1 MHRASQQPNAIPTAV
16 TAWSCPTPAFA
27 HLRPLRLRV
36 AGGWC
41 QWPAS
46 FLLLRHF
53 TQLEALDMRP
63 ALFERT
69 LQNMMNG
76 VGGDG
81 DGFGGGHTGYQLSPV
96 EQQCLSQ
103 FSSLTTLTLFN
114 RSYPSAVACCVR
126 HLPNLLTVIGAIES
140 IDAALDLPRS
150 VTSITIKHTP
160 SQTEGDLVRGSSR
173 LGGWL
178 CNLTTLE
185 TNVRPIGLYRL
196 LVTLTLS
203 DTNNTTIP
211 FDLPALCT
219 LTFTHPAASR
229 NLSTLHSLSSLQ
241 TLVFQSPLLLAD
253 DALALAAWP
262 LSSHCS
268 LVRIVMHRDD
278 HSLPPCRFS
287 ELVVRL

>member
-1 MHRASQQPNAIPTAV
+1 MELSNTRI
-16 TAWSCPTPAFA
+16 
-27 HLRPLRLRV
+27 RV

-41 QWPAS
+41 QWPSS
-46 FLLLRHF
+46 FILLRHF
-53 TQLEALDMRP
+53 TQLESLDMRP
-63 ALFERT
+63 VLFEQA
-69 LQNMMNG
+69 LQN
-76 VGGDG
+76 VGHGHGDG
-81 DGFGGGHTGYQLSPV
+81 DGFGGVDHH
-96 EQQCLSQ
+96 CLSRL
-103 FSSLTTLTLFN
+103 SSLTELTLVD
-114 RSYPSAVACCVR
+114 RSYPPAVACCIQY
-126 HLPNLLTVIGAIES
+126 LPNLLSVIGAIDS
-140 IDAALDLPRS
+140 IDTALDLPRS
-150 VTSITIKHTP
+150 VTSITIDHSP
-160 SQTEGDLVRGSSR
+160 SQTDVGDLLFRRSLL

-185 TNVRPIGLYRL
+185 TNVRPIGLYRS

-203 DTNNTTIP
+203 DTNNTAIP
-211 FDLPALCT
+211 FDLPALRT

-241 TLVFQSPLLLAD
+241 TLVFQSPLLLAA

-268 LVRIVMHRDD
+268 LTRIVMHRDD